1 MRRIE
6 VETLIDA
13 FVCAHKRHFY
23 RVGADEVELFKHY
36 DAACCLL
43 GFLDCEIAL
52 LEHKKI

>member
-1 MRRIE
+1 VRRIE